1 MTSTMDN
8 PGTNPLTAI
17 SDALAAVVDNVG
29 KSTLAVRGR
38 RRGVASAIVWRPGIL
53 VTAAHVFRRAPAAVS
68 LVAGGGRSLDA
79 ALIGVDSTT
88 DIAVFRLPDE
98 SVATA
103 EIGDA
108 SSVKVG
114 HLVIAIGRGSDGDL
128 TASYGLVNRTGEAWQ
143 TWLGGHIDRLI
154 RLDGGVYD
162 GLSGGPVADAKGSV
176 IGIATSALSRNYGIV
191 VPALTVSRVV
201 DALLTKGHVTR
212 AFLGIGA
219 QPVPLPRTG
228 GEPETEGDLRE
239 GLLITS
245 LAPAGPADEA
255 GVLIG
260 DILVSVAG
268 QPAPSL
274 HEVRNA
280 LAGHVGEEVH
290 VDVLR
295 GGAPTELRLTVGQW
309 PAQRQCC

>member
-8 PGTNPLTAI
+8 PSTNPLIAI
-17 SDALAAVVDNVG
+17 SDALATVVDNVG

-38 RRGVASAIVWRPGIL
+38 RRGVASAVVWRPGIL

-162 GLSGGPVADAKGSV
+162 GLSGGPHQCSV
-176 IGIATSALSRNYGIV
+176 FG
-191 VPALTVSRVV
+191 
-201 DALLTKGHVTR
+201 
-212 AFLGIGA
+212 
-219 QPVPLPRTG
+219 
-228 GEPETEGDLRE
+228 
-239 GLLITS
+239 
-245 LAPAGPADEA
+245 
-255 GVLIG
+255 
-260 DILVSVAG
+260 
-268 QPAPSL
+268 APSS
-274 HEVRNA
+274 A
-280 LAGHVGEEVH
+280 S
-290 VDVLR
+290 
-295 GGAPTELRLTVGQW
+295 GGNQSSSCNRRKPSSKPSGTLQLP
-309 PAQRQCC
+309 PASSATTTACST